1 MSHMLKEK
9 WTHISLLDLN
19 TMAARVL
26 MLCIIWAMVK
36 YVYMCHHNCQVTLE
50 DIPHI
55 KKNVFGQQSS
65 LLPSCILVHFQA
77 AAARAWSTVI
87 SSAVALIDKN
97 LLRL

>member
-1 MSHMLKEK
+1 MYNLGNGKVS
-9 WTHISLLDLN
+9 I
-19 TMAARVL
+19 
-26 MLCIIWAMVK
+26 
-36 YVYMCHHNCQVTLE
+36 YVSPQLSVSLE
-50 DIPHI
+50 DIPHTQKI
-55 KKNVFGQQSS
+55 MFGQQSI